1 MHEETLGMVEV
12 VPGSSVA
19 CDQCMKP
26 TRTKHATILRHH
38 DLLNEN
44 ESSTFITKR
53 TNELR

>member
-44 ESSTFITKR
+44 ESSAFRTK
-53 TNELR
+53 